1 MKILF
6 FVRTM
11 DLDLTKTSL
20 WISVL
25 IGALIVAAASAGF
38 QKYSGDNDSEIRLKS
53 VARDAILGGI
63 FVAMAWTLVPD
74 SMTSI
79 TDSVTTTVV
88 SATNTGTIKAP
99 EMDVQVGPAHF

>member
-1 MKILF
+1 
-6 FVRTM
+6 M

-38 QKYSGDNDSEIRLKS
+38 QKYSEESEIKLKA

-63 FVAMAWTLVPD
+63 FIAMAWTLVPD

-79 TDSVTTTVV
+79 TDSVTTSVV
-88 SATNTGTIKAP
+88 SAATTATATTLKTPDI
-99 EMDVQVGPAHF
+99 DVQVGPAHF

>member
-1 MKILF
+1 
-6 FVRTM
+6 M

-25 IGALIVAAASAGF
+25 IGALVVAAASAGF
-38 QKYSGDNDSEIRLKS
+38 QKFSGDNTNEIRLKS
-53 VARDAILGGI
+53 GVRDAILGGI

-88 SATNTGTIKAP
+88 TAANTATTSVTAP
-99 EMDVQVGPAHF
+99 ELDVQVGPAHF